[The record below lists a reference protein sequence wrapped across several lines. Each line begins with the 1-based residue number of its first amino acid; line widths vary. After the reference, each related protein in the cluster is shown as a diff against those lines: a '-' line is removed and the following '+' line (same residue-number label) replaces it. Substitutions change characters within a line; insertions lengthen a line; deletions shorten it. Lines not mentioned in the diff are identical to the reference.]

1 MRLADVHGIG
11 TAMVERLVEAMGDER
26 TVLNAL
32 ESGDVAGLAAVEGI
46 SAARAI
52 KLIRAVEGPS
62 HDPCANEE
70 VRSLHERLI
79 ASIAEHTAVSYTHL
93 TLPTKRIV

>member
-46 SAARAI
+46 SAAARSSSSVPW
-52 KLIRAVEGPS
+52 KVHCVRVPMRR
-62 HDPCANEE
+62 CAP
-70 VRSLHERLI
+70 
-79 ASIAEHTAVSYTHL
+79 A
-93 TLPTKRIV
+93 

>member
-46 SAARAI
+46 SATRAI
-52 KLIRAVEGPS
+52 KLIRAVEGPL

-70 VRSLHERLI
+70 VRTLHERLI
-79 ASIAEHTAVSYTHL
+79 ASIRAY
-93 TLPTKRIV
+93 